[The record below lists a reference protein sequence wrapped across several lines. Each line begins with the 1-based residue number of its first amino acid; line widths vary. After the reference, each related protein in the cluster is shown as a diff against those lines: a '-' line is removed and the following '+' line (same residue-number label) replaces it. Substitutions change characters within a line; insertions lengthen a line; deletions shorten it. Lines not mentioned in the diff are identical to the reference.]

1 MCLCLQGEA
10 EALLSIIE
18 MSSCPE
24 EVFRCVHIQQ
34 LDILINFLFRSL
46 RLICIIFEVILRL
59 PYGEQ
64 LIGSRD
70 ALQGRS

>member
-1 MCLCLQGEA
+1 MSLCLQGET
-10 EALLSIIE
+10 ETLLSIIE

-24 EVFRCVHIQQ
+24 EVVRCVHIQQ
-34 LDILINFLFRSL
+34 LDIVIHFLFRSR

-59 PYGEQ
+59 PYSEQ

-70 ALQGRS
+70 ALQGGS